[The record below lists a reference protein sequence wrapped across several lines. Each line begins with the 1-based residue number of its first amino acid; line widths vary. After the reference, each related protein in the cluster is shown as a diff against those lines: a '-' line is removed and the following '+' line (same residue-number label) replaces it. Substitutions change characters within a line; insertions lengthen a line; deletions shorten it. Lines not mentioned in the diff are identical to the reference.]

1 MEKAKEFSHI
11 TENDRDRIQIL
22 LEQKYLQKDIAK
34 VLNKSTSAISREI
47 ARRKLST
54 GEYKS
59 LDANAKARVKRSN
72 SKYQGMKV
80 EKDALLQKRIILE
93 IKDGRS
99 PDEIA
104 GMLRL
109 EGFKIGKGTK
119 SPVGKDAIY
128 KWLYS
133 VYGDKYCKYLCTKRK
148 YKKKHKK
155 KAERTL
161 IPNRVA
167 LEWRP
172 NEGIHAQADTLVS
185 GKISTAAASMIVL
198 EKTKLMLGNRLSSM
212 KPEGMKNSVNHLLK
226 NIPVDDLTLDNG
238 IENRLHE
245 QFLIPAYFCTPHS
258 PWEKPLVE
266 QSIGLLRKWCLP
278 KGTNLETVTELAYQN
293 CLNFLNHKKRKSLG
307 YKSAY
312 EVSLECGIIT
322 EIPERV
328 AVQYR
333 I

>member
-1 MEKAKEFSHI
+1 MQENPIPLGKKREFGHI
-11 TENDRDRIQIL
+11 TQNDRDRIEIL
-22 LEQKYLQKDIAK
+22 LKQGYEQQEIAK
-34 VLNKSTSAISREI
+34 VLDKSKSAISREI
-47 ARRKLST
+47 SRRSLETGVYNALS
-54 GEYKS
+54 
-59 LDANAKARVKRSN
+59 ANAKARIKRCN

-80 EKDALLQKRIILE
+80 ETDTVLQTRIIKE
-93 IKDGRS
+93 IKGGRS

-104 GMLRL
+104 GMLQL
-109 EGFKIGKGTK
+109 EGLKI
-119 SPVGKDAIY
+119 GKDAIY

-133 VYGDKYCKYLCTKRK
+133 VYGDRYCKYLCTRRKRK
-148 YKKKHKK
+148 KPQKKKTKR
-155 KAERTL
+155 EL
-161 IPNRVA
+161 IPNRVP

-172 NEGIHAQADTLVS
+172 IEGIHAEGDTLVS
-185 GKISTAAASMIVL
+185 GRQSTAAASMIVIQ
-198 EKTKLMLGNRLSSM
+198 KTKLMLGNRLNSM
-212 KPEGMKNSVNHLLK
+212 KGEEMKNSVNHLLK

-245 QFLIPAYFCTPHS
+245 QFLIPSYFCAPHH

-278 KGTNLETVTELAYQN
+278 SGTNLETITELAYQN